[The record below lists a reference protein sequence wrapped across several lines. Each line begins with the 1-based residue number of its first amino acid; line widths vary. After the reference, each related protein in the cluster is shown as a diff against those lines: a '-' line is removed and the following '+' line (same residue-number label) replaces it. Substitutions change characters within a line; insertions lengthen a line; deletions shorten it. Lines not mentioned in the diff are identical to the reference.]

1 MVDASEDL
9 AGLGK
14 SVEVIG
20 VGNDDIVAGLH
31 TILCRGDSDHWAAGF
46 KAYLQHIPSFK
57 STLARIATG
66 ISVYAVSK
74 KQLANIVLALPPPD
88 EQRAVAEALSDVDRL
103 VESLESL
110 IAMKQAVKTAAMQ
123 QLLTGKTRLPG
134 FGGEWETKRIGDL
147 LAYERPDRYIVQ
159 HDEYVERGDAPVLTA
174 NKSFVLGYTNETFG
188 VCVDFPVILFDD
200 FTSDCK
206 YVTFP
211 FKVKSSAI
219 KLLRAKNGVKLRYIF
234 ERMQLIDFP
243 VADHRRYYISDYQNV
258 EIALP
263 TYDEQ
268 VSIATVL
275 SDIDAEIAALERQLD
290 KIRAIKQGMMQQ
302 LLTGKIRLAESVETG
317 DEGPTT

>member
-1 MVDASEDL
+1 MD
-9 AGLGK
+9 GLIK
-14 SVEVIG
+14 
-20 VGNDDIVAGLH
+20 
-31 TILCRGDSDHWAAGF
+31 
-46 KAYLQHIPSFK
+46 
-57 STLARIATG
+57 
-66 ISVYAVSK
+66 
-74 KQLANIVLALPPPD
+74 
-88 EQRAVAEALSDVDRL
+88 
-103 VESLESL
+103 SLESL

-123 QLLTGKTRLPG
+123 RLLTGRTRLPG

-147 LAYERPDRYIVQ
+147 LTYERPDRCIVQ

-200 FTSDCK
+200 FTADCK

-219 KLLRAKNGVKLRYIF
+219 KLLRGKNGVKLRYMF

-263 TYDEQ
+263 TLREQ

-290 KIRAIKQGMMQQ
+290 KIRAIKRGMMQQ
-302 LLTGKIRLAESVETG
+302 LLTGKIRLAEFVVETG
-317 DEGPTT
+317 DERPTT